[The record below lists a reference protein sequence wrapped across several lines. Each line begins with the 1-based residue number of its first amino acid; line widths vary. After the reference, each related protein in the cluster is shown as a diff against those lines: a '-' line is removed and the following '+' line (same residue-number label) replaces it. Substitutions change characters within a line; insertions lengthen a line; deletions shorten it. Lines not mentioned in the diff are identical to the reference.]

1 VVASTTEVASW
12 LPFHRITALLVK
24 FVPTTF
30 MVTELEPAAI
40 VCGRTALMLGPD
52 SGSTTFEPHP
62 SNEKH
67 AVIPRVA
74 TIAFNLF
81 KTHL

>member
-1 VVASTTEVASW
+1 
-12 LPFHRITALLVK
+12 
-24 FVPTTF
+24 

-40 VCGRTALMLGPD
+40 VCGRTWLMLGAPN
-52 SGSTTFEPHP
+52 GSTTFVPQP
-62 SNEKH
+62 TNEKH

>member
-1 VVASTTEVASW
+1 MEVVSL
-12 LPFHRITALLVK
+12 LPFHRITALLAK

-30 MVTELEPAAI
+30 MVTELDPAAI
-40 VCGRTALMLGPD
+40 VCGRTALMLGAATVA
-52 SGSTTFEPHP
+52 TTFEPHP
-62 SNEKH
+62 INEKH
-67 AVIPRVA
+67 AVIPRAA

>member
-1 VVASTTEVASW
+1 M
-12 LPFHRITALLVK
+12 TAFSVK
-24 FVPTTF
+24 FVPTIF

-40 VCGRTALMLGPD
+40 VCGRTALMLGATI
-52 SGSTTFEPHP
+52 GSTTLVPQP
-62 SNEKH
+62 RKKKP

-74 TIAFNLF
+74 TIAFSIF